1 MNRVR
6 AHIPEPCYK
15 FQACLRLGSV
25 DQVCC
30 RATSLRPMLQH
41 SNQKLFTLGKNRP
54 RCWSQMRR
62 GALTDGSKQ
71 RLPVGASHKALH
83 PKRFKGI
90 SKEKKEAAKA
100 FDAAKIFLGQ
110 DPVNFDIDDFDP
122 VEIRASASTLDEF
135 VASMRKQSWAAK
147 GTGFKH
153 VQQAKGKFQARVTLL
168 GRTQSL
174 GVYVDAEEAAKAAD
188 AARIF
193 VGQDPVNF
201 DLDDYDA
208 VEIKA
213 SASTIGEYSAGV
225 RMNTRKNATGHRFK
239 MIFKLKSG
247 KYRAHLPIHGKSKH
261 LGVYMEAEEAA
272 KVVVATKIFLG
283 QHPVNFDIDDFD
295 PVEVRASAST
305 INEFIASM
313 KRPRKKHK
321 PDGTTKLK
329 SVKSS
334 RSFKLAP
341 GPAKH
346 HSQYKQNQSQMKS
359 QERFMQWRAAS
370 ASSKGHAVLPCVTT
384 KEAAKAVDAAR
395 IFVGQDPVNFDLDY
409 YNTVEIRASAS
420 TIEEYTAGVRMENRK
435 NAKGNRFR
443 YISKQK
449 SGEYKALLPING
461 KQKHLGI
468 YTYAEEAAK
477 AVDAAKI
484 FLGQNPINF
493 SVDDFD
499 VENIC
504 TSASTLDEFIAGMKR
519 PRKKHKHAGTRK
531 QKSFGSSRFLSVAKS
546 ADTKFKA
553 YVLLHGKQVYLG
565 HYSDENQAARAA
577 DTAKIYKDMGKL
589 NFPEEEYN
597 VADIKASASTFDDLV
612 ATSRRKARRV
622 VSRKWH
628 TLGFYTSWSSAATA
642 VDKAFTF
649 LGEEPRCLPQSQYDA
664 HEIRASARN
673 VQEFARRAK
682 EHADRA
688 LREASHL
695 VPGKSKGNMA
705 WHGKYFQTRCCHDGN
720 YLHLGCFVEK
730 DDAARAIDMFLI
742 YTGRY
747 PAHFHLE
754 GHYVGY
760 NIKLFIKMSA

>member
-1 MNRVR
+1 M
-6 AHIPEPCYK
+6 
-15 FQACLRLGSV
+15 Q
-25 DQVCC
+25 
-30 RATSLRPMLQH
+30 
-41 SNQKLFTLGKNRP
+41 
-54 RCWSQMRR
+54 
-62 GALTDGSKQ
+62 
-71 RLPVGASHKALH
+71 
-83 PKRFKGI
+83 
-90 SKEKKEAAKA
+90 
-100 FDAAKIFLGQ
+100 GQ

-334 RSFKLAP
+334 RFKYVRQDSEKYQARVIIH
-341 GPAKH
+341 GQA
-346 HSQYKQNQSQMKS
+346 QNLGNYVDEQ
-359 QERFMQWRAAS
+359 
-370 ASSKGHAVLPCVTT
+370 
-384 KEAAKAVDAAR
+384 EAAKAVDAAR

-622 VSRKWH
+622 
-628 TLGFYTSWSSAATA
+628 
-642 VDKAFTF
+642 
-649 LGEEPRCLPQSQYDA
+649 GEEPRCLPQSQYDA

-754 GHYVGY
+754 GYDV
-760 NIKLFIKMSA
+760 NKIKSSANTVVEFRLNSCLAAQGRL